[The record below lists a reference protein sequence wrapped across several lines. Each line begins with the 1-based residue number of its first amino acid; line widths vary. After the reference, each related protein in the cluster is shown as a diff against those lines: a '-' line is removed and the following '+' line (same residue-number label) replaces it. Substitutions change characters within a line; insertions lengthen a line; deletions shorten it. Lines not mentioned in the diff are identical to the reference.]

1 MLVANLQLSFHC
13 NVAGARGRLIHWRR
27 LQVCRTSTNEIETNW
42 SFMSGDDSALMG
54 RLARGD
60 TSALTEL
67 YERYSRVVYA
77 RAFST
82 VDSRA
87 DAEELMQDVFLLLWK
102 KRKKVAIHG
111 ESALPW
117 LLVSVRFLALNRKRH
132 NHRRSTNSL
141 SEREDIASGADPEK
155 IVARREFI
163 EAIEASIARLGPVDR
178 AILQLCVVEGLTYK
192 EAAMRLKTS
201 HAVVRNRLGRARA
214 AVRADAAA
222 YLGEEGR

>member
-1 MLVANLQLSFHC
+1 
-13 NVAGARGRLIHWRR
+13 
-27 LQVCRTSTNEIETNW
+27 
-42 SFMSGDDSALMG
+42 MSADDSALMG

-60 TSALTEL
+60 TSALTVL

-77 RAFST
+77 RAFSA

-102 KRKKVAIHG
+102 KRKRVTIHG

-132 NHRRSTNSL
+132 NDRRSTYSL
-141 SEREDIASGADPEK
+141 SERKDIDGGADPAR
-155 IVARREFI
+155 IVARSRFI
-163 EAIEASIARLGPVDR
+163 EVIEASIAKLGPVDR

-192 EAAMRLKTS
+192 EAAVRLKTS

-214 AVRADAAA
+214 AVRADASA
-222 YLGEEGR
+222 YLGEEG